1 MTGERAQF
9 ISYGGP
15 EKREKILAERQR
27 RYQRD
32 ADYREAVKQR
42 AKAGYKPKKGER
54 RPRGRNKPKPYLLPD
69 GTLTVLIGLGQLADE
84 CGVSKQAIRRY
95 EDRGAIPRNFM
106 RDHRNRRWYL
116 RDFADFLVPLLQ
128 GQSRRKEP
136 LRSLAV
142 RVEQA
147 WQTAVRAGIVH
158 ILPRE
163 HENAVHRREEDEGDR
178 CCDDGSDQP
187 YGEDRHGR

>member
-1 MTGERAQF
+1 MTGERATF

-15 EKREKILAERQR
+15 ERRERILAERRR
-27 RYQRD
+27 RYQED

-42 AKAGYKPKKGER
+42 AKAGYKPSSGPKGKR
-54 RPRGRNKPKPYLLPD
+54 KPRGRNKPKPYLLPD
-69 GTLTVLIGLGQLADE
+69 GALTVLIGLGQLADE

-95 EDRGAIPRNFM
+95 EDRSVIPRNFT

-128 GQSRRKEP
+128 GQARRREL

-147 WQTAVRAGIVH
+147 WQTAVRSGTVH

-163 HENAVHRREEDEGDR
+163 YENVRRHEEGD
-178 CCDDGSDQP
+178 CCGNDGP
-187 YGEDRHGR
+187 G